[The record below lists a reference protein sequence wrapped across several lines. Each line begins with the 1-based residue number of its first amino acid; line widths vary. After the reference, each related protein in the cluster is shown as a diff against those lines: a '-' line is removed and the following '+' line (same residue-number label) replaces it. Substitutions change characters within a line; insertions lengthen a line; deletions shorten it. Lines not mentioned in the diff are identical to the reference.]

1 MIAIVDYEIGNLYS
15 ISKALERL
23 GEKVVVTNQAQV
35 IVEAE
40 AVVLPGVGSFGKA
53 MENLE
58 KAEIKEAIRKN
69 QESGKPLLGICL
81 GLQLLFEKSQ
91 ESPRK
96 KGLSLLSGKVVK
108 LPPTNKIPHTGWNR
122 VYFKKDSPL
131 TRDIPQGRFFYFAH
145 SFYVLPEDFQ
155 TVVGIC
161 NYNVAIPAIVNQDNI
176 WGFQFHPE
184 KSSVWG
190 MKILEN
196 WVRSWKK

>member
-15 ISKALERL
+15 IFKALERL
-23 GEKVVVTNQAQV
+23 GEEVVVTNQAQE
-35 IVEAE
+35 IREAE
-40 AVVLPGVGSFGKA
+40 AVVLPGVGSFEKA

-58 KAEIKEAIRKN
+58 KKEIKEAIKEN
-69 QESGKPLLGICL
+69 QEDGKPFLGINL

-91 ESPRK
+91 EAPRK
-96 KGLSLLSGKVVK
+96 KGLSLLPGEVVK
-108 LPPTNKIPHTGWNR
+108 LPPTNKIPHMGWNR
-122 VYFKKDSPL
+122 VYFKKNSPL

-145 SFYVLPEDFQ
+145 SFYVLPEEPQ
-155 TVVGIC
+155 AVVGIC
-161 NYNVAIPAIVNQDNI
+161 NYNVVIPAIVNHDNV

-190 MKILEN
+190 MKVLEN

>member
-69 QESGKPLLGICL
+69 QESGKPLLGTCL

-131 TRDIPQGRFFYFAH
+131 TQDIPQGRFFYFAH